1 MLTLLHIMN
10 QYLST
15 IKKSLRIILC
25 QFDNKCVNSVVK
37 DKLDC
42 ELQKL
47 ILLQINVA
55 NMRINS
61 QLYQVKQKL
70 FLRCHLCKHVE
81 FNRNVNFT
89 SVSSQICFDCQ
100 FYFKNLNFCF
110 TYQFTK
116 LILQQYFKG
125 IQFYE
130 FNNASITFNRRIFDK
145 FICDA

>member
-61 QLYQVKQKL
+61 
-70 FLRCHLCKHVE
+70 
-81 FNRNVNFT
+81 
-89 SVSSQICFDCQ
+89 
-100 FYFKNLNFCF
+100 
-110 TYQFTK
+110 
-116 LILQQYFKG
+116 
-125 IQFYE
+125 
-130 FNNASITFNRRIFDK
+130 
-145 FICDA
+145 